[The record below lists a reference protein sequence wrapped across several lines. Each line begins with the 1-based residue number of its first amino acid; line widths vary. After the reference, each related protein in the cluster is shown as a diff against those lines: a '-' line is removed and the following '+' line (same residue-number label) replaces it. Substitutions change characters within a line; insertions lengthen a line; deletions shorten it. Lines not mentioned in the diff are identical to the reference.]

1 MLLATDIEVDVNR
14 FAGKRVFRCGTGVA
28 LKQPEAT
35 LDRALQEAA
44 VLGGGVTASAA
55 TGEQKAEKTGVYKH
69 LLTGV
74 SYMLPMVVAGGL
86 LIALSFVFGIEA
98 FKRRRHASRS
108 LDEDRRRNRLPADG
122 AATSRLHRLF
132 HCRPPG
138 PGARH
143 DRRLAGR
150 HARRGFGGIIA
161 GFVAGYAAKAVSRWI
176 PLPASIES
184 PRRS

>member
-1 MLLATDIEVDVNR
+1 MLLATDIEVDVTR

-44 VLGGGVTASAA
+44 VLGGGVAASAA
-55 TGEQKAEKTGVYKH
+55 TGNRRRKTGVYKH

-98 FKRRRHASRS
+98 FRRR
-108 LDEDRRRNRLPADG
+108 
-122 AATSRLHRLF
+122 
-132 HCRPPG
+132 
-138 PGARH
+138 AR
-143 DRRLAGR
+143 
-150 HARRGFGGIIA
+150 
-161 GFVAGYAAKAVSRWI
+161 
-176 PLPASIES
+176 
-184 PRRS
+184 